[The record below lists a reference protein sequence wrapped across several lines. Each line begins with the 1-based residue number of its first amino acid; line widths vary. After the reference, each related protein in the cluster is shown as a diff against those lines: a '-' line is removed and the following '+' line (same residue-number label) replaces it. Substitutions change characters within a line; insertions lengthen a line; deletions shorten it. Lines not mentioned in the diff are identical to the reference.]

1 MLGTRFH
8 DSEGRP
14 IIPPTHL
21 VYTVYVY
28 VYETPRIKLRSQG
41 FVDVDN
47 VGGLQISK
55 AEDGR
60 AASLVGLCVA

>member
-14 IIPPTHL
+14 IIPPIHL

-28 VYETPRIKLRSQG
+28 ETPRNKLRSQG

-47 VGGLQISK
+47 VDGLQISK
-55 AEDGR
+55 TDG
-60 AASLVGLCVA
+60 